1 MAVGDADR
9 VLEIVARELAGRRR
23 GRAKLLA
30 ARAFAY
36 EVRGAWADA
45 LAAADDATATVE
57 RELPPQPRA
66 FFAAKLAA
74 VRVAALVATDQL
86 DAARAIYDREI
97 ARLDIAHGGALVQ
110 RQRAE
115 LAGVARLAAA
125 RIALAGGDEA
135 RARELL
141 QLVIDDIR
149 AGAFQRAGAHHYAA
163 EVADAAGATAAAAKH
178 RAEVAKLAPT
188 SWLAR
193 GS

>member
-9 VLEIVARELAGRRR
+9 MLEIVERELAGRRR

-45 LAAADDATATVE
+45 LAAADDARAAVDG
-57 RELPPQPRA
+57 ELPEPVHG
-66 FFAAKLAA
+66 FYAARLAA
-74 VRVAALVATDQL
+74 VRVAALVATGKL
-86 DAARAIYDREI
+86 DEARATYDGEL

-125 RIALAGGDEA
+125 RIALASGDTA

-149 AGAFQRAGAHHYAA
+149 AGAFQRAGAHYYAA
-163 EVADAAGATAAAAKH
+163 QLADAAGATAEGARH
-178 RAEVAKLAPT
+178 RAEIARLAPT
-188 SWLAR
+188 SWLA
-193 GS
+193 GA